1 MNAVRNLISGIA
13 KIPVTVA
20 SSLISQ
26 VRHVNQRYVKPEI
39 ELTRSAKVCLFV
51 LRIYLLA
58 MIVLMGYFL
67 IQQVRAIGSGGPG
80 HG

>member
-1 MNAVRNLISGIA
+1 VRL
-13 KIPVTVA
+13 
-20 SSLISQ
+20 
-26 VRHVNQRYVKPEI
+26 VNRRYVKPEI
-39 ELTRSAKVCLFV
+39 ELTRLAKVCLLV

-67 IQQVRAIGSGGPG
+67 VQQVRAIGSGSLG

>member
-1 MNAVRNLISGIA
+1 MSAFRKMIAGIA
-13 KIPVTVA
+13 EIPVAVVR
-20 SSLISQ
+20 SLMSQ
-26 VRHVNQRYVKPEI
+26 VRQVNRRYVKPEI
-39 ELTRSAKVCLFV
+39 ELTPFAKACLLV

-67 IQQVRAIGSGGPG
+67 IQQVRAIGSGSLG

>member
-1 MNAVRNLISGIA
+1 MNAFRKMIAGITR
-13 KIPVTVA
+13 IPVSVVR
-20 SSLISQ
+20 SLISQ
-26 VRHVNQRYVKPEI
+26 VQQVNRRYVKPEI

-67 IQQVRAIGSGGPG
+67 IQQVRAIGSGSAG

>member
-1 MNAVRNLISGIA
+1 MNPFFKMIAAIVAIPLAVVR
-13 KIPVTVA
+13 
-20 SSLISQ
+20 SLLSQ
-26 VRHVNQRYVKPEI
+26 VRLVNRRYVKPEI
-39 ELTRSAKVCLFV
+39 ELTRLAKVCLLV

-67 IQQVRAIGSGGPG
+67 VQQVRAIGSGSLG